1 MIPPKSVFTQGEN
14 VMSNFFALLSRMKY
28 IDRWAL
34 MRSTRQETL
43 SEHTLE
49 VAMLS
54 HALAVLGNT
63 YLGKTHD
70 ASLCALIALYH
81 DASEIITG
89 DMPTPVK
96 YKNPHLSAAYKE
108 LEKETEKKLL
118 SMLPAEMR
126 PHFAPLL
133 TPGNDDARKLVK
145 AADKLSA
152 YIKCIEEEKSGN
164 REFSAAKETIKA
176 TLDTCGV
183 EEVQLFFTHFM
194 DGYGK
199 TLDALTL

>member
-1 MIPPKSVFTQGEN
+1 MKERK
-14 VMSNFFALLSRMKY
+14 MSNFFALLSRMKY

-34 MRSTRQETL
+34 MRSTRSESL

-54 HALAVLGNT
+54 HALAEIGNT
-63 YLGKTHD
+63 YFEKNYDVGK
-70 ASLCALIALYH
+70 AALIALYH

-89 DMPTPVK
+89 DMPTPIK
-96 YKNPHLSAAYKE
+96 YNNPKLSEAYKT
-108 LEKETEKKLL
+108 LEKETEEKLL
-118 SMLPAEMR
+118 SMLPEKLQAAFSPFLSPKDAELC
-126 PHFAPLL
+126 ALC
-133 TPGNDDARKLVK
+133 K

-176 TLDTCGV
+176 SLDASGV
-183 EEVQLFFTHFM
+183 PEVQIFLNTFIE
-194 DGYGK
+194 GYGK
-199 TLDALTL
+199 TLDDLTR

>member
-1 MIPPKSVFTQGEN
+1 MKPEEK
-14 VMSNFFALLSRMKY
+14 MSNFFALLSRMKY

-34 MRSTRQETL
+34 MRATRQETL

-63 YLGKTHD
+63 YLGKNIDVAH
-70 ASLCALIALYH
+70 CALVALYH
-81 DASEIITG
+81 DAPEIITG

-96 YKNPHLSAAYKE
+96 YNNKNLSLAYRE

-118 SMLPAEMR
+118 SMLPEEMQ
-126 PHFAPLL
+126 PAFAPLL
-133 TPGNDDARKLVK
+133 SPEKDEVRALVK

-164 REFSAAKETIKA
+164 REFSAAKESIKA

-183 EEVQLFFTHFM
+183 EEVSLFFKYFM

-199 TLDALTL
+199 TLDALTV

>member
-1 MIPPKSVFTQGEN
+1 
-14 VMSNFFALLSRMKY
+14 MSNFFALLSRMKY

-63 YLGKTHD
+63 YLGKNID
-70 ASLCALIALYH
+70 VARCALVALYH
-81 DASEIITG
+81 DAPEIITG

-96 YKNPHLSAAYKE
+96 YNNKNLSLAYKE

-118 SMLPAEMR
+118 SMLPEEMQ
-126 PHFAPLL
+126 PAFSSLL
-133 TPGNDDARKLVK
+133 SPEKDEVRALVK

-176 TLDTCGV
+176 ALDSCGV
-183 EEVQLFFTHFM
+183 EEVSLFFKYFM

>member
-1 MIPPKSVFTQGEN
+1 
-14 VMSNFFALLSRMKY
+14 MSNFFALLSRMKY

-34 MRSTRQETL
+34 MRNTRSESL

-54 HALAVLGNT
+54 HALAEIGNT
-63 YLGKTHD
+63 YLGKTYD
-70 ASLCALIALYH
+70 AGKAALIALYH

-89 DMPTPVK
+89 DMPTPIK
-96 YKNPHLSAAYKE
+96 YNNPNLSEAYKT
-108 LEKETEKKLL
+108 LEKETEAKLL
-118 SMLPAEMR
+118 SMLPEKMQAAFSPLLSPEDGEMR
-126 PHFAPLL
+126 ALC
-133 TPGNDDARKLVK
+133 K

-176 TLDTCGV
+176 SLDTCGV
-183 EEVQLFFTHFM
+183 PEVQIFLDTFM
-194 DGYGK
+194 EGYGK
-199 TLDALTL
+199 TLDALTAE

>member
-1 MIPPKSVFTQGEN
+1 
-14 VMSNFFALLSRMKY
+14 MSNFFALLSRMKY

-54 HALAVLGNT
+54 HALAVLGNC
-63 YLGKTHD
+63 YLGKKHD
-70 ASLCALIALYH
+70 PARCALVALYH
-81 DASEIITG
+81 DAPEIITG

-96 YKNPHLSAAYKE
+96 YNNQNLSLAYKE

-118 SMLPAEMR
+118 AMLPAEMQ
-126 PHFAPLL
+126 PAFASLL
-133 TPGNDDARKLVK
+133 SPEKDEVRTLVK

-176 TLDTCGV
+176 ALDSCGV